1 MHLQSLESQALFGL
15 WIMARIF
22 EQTDAISTP
31 GRQVNAATSFE
42 SIDIANCCDLI
53 SGTVVIVVVVV
64 SVVVV

>member
-1 MHLQSLESQALFGL
+1 
-15 WIMARIF
+15 MARIF

-31 GRQVNAATSFE
+31 GRQVNATTSFE